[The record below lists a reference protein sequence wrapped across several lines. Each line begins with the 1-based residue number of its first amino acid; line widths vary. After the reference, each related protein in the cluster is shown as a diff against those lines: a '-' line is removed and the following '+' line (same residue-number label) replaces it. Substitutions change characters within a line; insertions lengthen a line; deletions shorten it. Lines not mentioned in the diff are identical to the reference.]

1 MLALSTGWNRRT
13 LSDIELGVSHK
24 GDGMA
29 EVVSTAKN
37 LIAAAEGQLALTGDI
52 NSTVYM
58 FRAKNYHGMVD
69 RQEVSVVPQYTQME
83 IPLNAEE
90 IINNVPELDEGE

>member
-1 MLALSTGWNRRT
+1 M
-13 LSDIELGVSHK
+13 SDIIKFYKELIGS
-24 GDGMA
+24 
-29 EVVSTAKN
+29 
-37 LIAAAEGQLALTGDI
+37 AEGQLALTGDI